1 MGNWGK
7 WPAFRRE
14 WRPTLYYILFARDRL
29 EFEREFPMWYIQ
41 TIKPMMPFR
50 YLVSGGVS
58 MRSFMPGW
66 SFSFWRGLENMLR
79 PLTDNM
85 AMFAY
90 VLLQK
95 Q

>member
-1 MGNWGK
+1 
-7 WPAFRRE
+7 
-14 WRPTLYYILFARDRL
+14 
-29 EFEREFPMWYIQ
+29 MWYIQ

-79 PLTDNM
+79 RNGQHGNVYLCSV
-85 AMFAY
+85 AKAI
-90 VLLQK
+90 K
-95 Q
+95 